1 MANSKDY
8 TITTIQTNLNQ
19 INKKVLTQ
27 ATNTRIRL
35 AFAPYTVS
43 ITKNGSLEDGEDSPK
58 FPFGAFAPDG
68 DGIKKINRD

>member
-1 MANSKDY
+1 MSNSKNY

-19 INKKVLTQ
+19 IDKQVLTQ

-35 AFAPYTVS
+35 AYAPYTVS
-43 ITKNGSLEDGEDSPK
+43 ITKNGSLEDEEESPK

-68 DGIKKINRD
+68 DGKKKKNRD